1 MPPNAAAPKR
11 IETKKFN
18 YQTALEEYVTSRSL
32 QLFNVLCVNSEQ
44 DTRTFLA
51 KHPSEW
57 SSDPIFQSMKA
68 KVMLLKVVNGCAKRG
83 VALIQ
88 SYNAALKMRHKN
100 NTCSS

>member
-1 MPPNAAAPKR
+1 LPPNAAAPKR
-11 IETKKFN
+11 IEAKKFN

-51 KHPSEW
+51 KHPSE
-57 SSDPIFQSMKA
+57 SDPIFQSMKA
-68 KVMLLKVVNGCAKRG
+68 KVRLLKVVNDCAERG